1 VVATKLMEPVK
12 GRYQAAIHEG
22 EGSKLRKCRDG
33 MVDDLSMFGRQHNVT
48 HEGEGGI
55 AFPESQAV
63 AWYRKE
69 CVGTWETLSS
79 SPMGIAAD
87 KPKRARRRQCLAGSR
102 TAS

>member
-1 VVATKLMEPVK
+1 MEPVK